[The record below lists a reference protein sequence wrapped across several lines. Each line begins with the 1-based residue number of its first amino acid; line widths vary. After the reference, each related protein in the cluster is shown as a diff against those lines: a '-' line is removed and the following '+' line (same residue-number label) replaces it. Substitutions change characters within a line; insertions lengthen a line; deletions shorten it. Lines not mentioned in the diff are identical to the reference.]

1 MRVVLQAIKSG
12 WKSYLF
18 HNKNLISKLL
28 SPIWLL
34 ITSKDKVNALND
46 NCLENKRLIL
56 TLSSNFDRL

>member
-12 WKSYLF
+12 WMSYLF

-46 NCLENKRLIL
+46 NYLENKRLIL
-56 TLSSNFDRL
+56 TLSSNFECL